1 MEFKGTNERMGRKMF
16 SKRINRNIMEF
27 KVTFM
32 TIISVWT
39 IWINRNIMEF
49 KGYSCLYAR
58 SFVSEL
64 IET

>member
-1 MEFKGTNERMGRKMF
+1 MDYTTRINRNIMEFKGTNERMGRKMF

-39 IWINRNIMEF
+39 I
-49 KGYSCLYAR
+49 
-58 SFVSEL
+58 
-64 IET
+64 